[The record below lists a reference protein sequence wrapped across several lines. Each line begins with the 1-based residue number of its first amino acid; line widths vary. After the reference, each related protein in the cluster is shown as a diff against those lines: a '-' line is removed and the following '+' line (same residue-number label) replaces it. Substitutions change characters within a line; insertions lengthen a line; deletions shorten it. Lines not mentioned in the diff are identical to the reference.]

1 MEKDYSI
8 FFQLIRL
15 GLGISDEAVVIPM
28 EAWKGLY
35 KEAERQSMLGVV
47 FEGVNRNVNLGGTKP
62 PTALVLKWMGI
73 SQVIKRKNVKF
84 DEEAKRL
91 TQLFDENG
99 IFTVILKGQGN
110 ELLYPVRGCRIP
122 GDIDIF
128 VDGGHRAQIPQAA
141 QMEKHAHHLR
151 ARPRRRIQ
159 GASRQWRQKPLP
171 DSSHPDRRSH
181 SPSY

>member
-128 VDGGHRAQIPQAA
+128 VDGGRN
-141 QMEKHAHHLR
+141 LSWT
-151 ARPRRRIQ
+151 
-159 GASRQWRQKPLP
+159 G
-171 DSSHPDRRSH
+171 
-181 SPSY
+181 

>member
-84 DEEAKRL
+84 DVEAKRL

-128 VDGGHRAQIPQAA
+128 VDGGKEFVVDWIDRHGLAG
-141 QMEKHAHHLR
+141 
-151 ARPRRRIQ
+151 Q
-159 GASRQWRQKPLP
+159 GGEGYISSCASVAWGEW
-171 DSSHPDRRSH
+171 
-181 SPSY
+181 Y

>member
-1 MEKDYSI
+1 MKKDYSI

-73 SQVIKRKNVKF
+73 SVSYTH
-84 DEEAKRL
+84 L
-91 TQLFDENG
+91 T
-99 IFTVILKGQGN
+99 
-110 ELLYPVRGCRIP
+110 
-122 GDIDIF
+122 
-128 VDGGHRAQIPQAA
+128 
-141 QMEKHAHHLR
+141 
-151 ARPRRRIQ
+151 
-159 GASRQWRQKPLP
+159 LP
-171 DSSHPDRRSH
+171 TNSLV
-181 SPSY
+181 